1 MKISEIKKATLE
13 TAPYFF
19 TKETLRFFGQKMS
32 SFSVKKQPDGR
43 FKISAPMFDRSGKN
57 MGDTIRFFNPSN
69 NQLETI

>member
-1 MKISEIKKATLE
+1 MTISEIKKATLE

-19 TKETLRFFGQKMS
+19 SKETMRFFGQRMS

-43 FKISAPMFDRSGKN
+43 VRISAPMFDRSGKN
-57 MGDTIRFFNPSN
+57 MGETIRFFNPVN

>member
-1 MKISEIKKATLE
+1 MTISEIKKATLE
-13 TAPYFF
+13 TSPYFF
-19 TKETLRFFGQKMS
+19 TRETLRFFGQRMS

-43 FKISAPMFDRSGKN
+43 IKISAPMFDRSGKN